1 MARLNIIMVPEK
13 VTKNTVRFE
22 EKGSNDVGYIY
33 IPKTTLA
40 RVFGSTPKA
49 IEVTVEEVKPS

>member
-1 MARLNIIMVPEK
+1 MKITMKMEK

-22 EKGSNDVGYIY
+22 EVVASELDAPKVGSIY

-40 RVFGSTPKA
+40 EMGWNENEITLE
-49 IEVTVEEVKPS
+49 IEVKA